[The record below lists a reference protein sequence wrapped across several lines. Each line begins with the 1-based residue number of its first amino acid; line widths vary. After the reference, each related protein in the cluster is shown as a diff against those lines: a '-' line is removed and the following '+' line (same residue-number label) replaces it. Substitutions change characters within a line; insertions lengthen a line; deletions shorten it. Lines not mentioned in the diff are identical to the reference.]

1 MMHWAGTLQSRPIRR
16 RPNGTR
22 TRQQHSSNH
31 PPRSYSFNNR
41 TLPRLGT
48 RFRFPADLF
57 TRRNVGQGESGVKDV
72 DADGRTVLRLAGM
85 AVLLFCCTIS
95 AAVALGVLCRK
106 RNTVFPLRD
115 TKNDDPED
123 VEDDLDDV
131 DLAEGDSAL
140 TEDYCRADDSSLHC
154 RRRHS
159 TEGSINTPK
168 VAQSSCYS
176 DDDSFRFPSTE
187 SPLPATSAHARD
199 DVSWCGAEA
208 TGDSERQLSHQDCST
223 PDQTHC
229 DVDNAAAVAPDAVTS
244 SSSSSSSKLRSF
256 VALVTSVH
264 RPQLARSLGHVI
276 SDVIRSSWLM
286 THRQRAPAAAG
297 DQSAAGDVT
306 CDDVDMTS
314 LLPTL

>member
-1 MMHWAGTLQSRPIRR
+1 MGRIYLRRCATVNAPSGLYYIMHCLTRSIR
-16 RPNGTR
+16 
-22 TRQQHSSNH
+22 
-31 PPRSYSFNNR
+31 
-41 TLPRLGT
+41 
-48 RFRFPADLF
+48 
-57 TRRNVGQGESGVKDV
+57 
-72 DADGRTVLRLAGM
+72 
-85 AVLLFCCTIS
+85 
-95 AAVALGVLCRK
+95 
-106 RNTVFPLRD
+106 
-115 TKNDDPED
+115 
-123 VEDDLDDV
+123 
-131 DLAEGDSAL
+131 
-140 TEDYCRADDSSLHC
+140 
-154 RRRHS
+154 
-159 TEGSINTPK
+159 
-168 VAQSSCYS
+168 
-176 DDDSFRFPSTE
+176 
-187 SPLPATSAHARD
+187 
-199 DVSWCGAEA
+199 SWCGAEA
-208 TGDSERQLSHQDCST
+208 TGDSERQLSHQDCSA